1 MEEVRGS
8 NPLFSTKQIRAASN
22 DAALICLSRSY
33 SVWLTITAHPEVVT
47 HDSMTHLSHLQ
58 TGGRIVVA

>member
-1 MEEVRGS
+1 
-8 NPLFSTKQIRAASN
+8 
-22 DAALICLSRSY
+22 
-33 SVWLTITAHPEVVT
+33 VWLTITAHPEVVT